1 MGQKS
6 SGSSTYIPTLS
17 PQQNAMIAAQ
27 TGLFTSQIAPNY
39 ATATSGATDLYNQEA
54 PGVTAAAQN
63 LAGTAGQAQNVLGS
77 TGESALT
84 SGINALQN
92 IASPEYQQAQLNAA
106 LMPAQAQYAQN
117 IAGQQAQFG
126 GAGQLGSSRQA
137 LAQRQTA
144 GSAMA
149 QQQQAAAGVLQ
160 NIAGQ
165 QLAAGGQL
173 SQLGQSGLSGAQN
186 AAGQQ
191 LTASMAPQALY
202 NQYASVLFGVPSASY
217 NPNFAGTQATQTNT
231 SGSQI
236 GFNANPAIAA
246 GLAGLSDTRAKENI
260 KFVTTERG
268 HKMYEFNY
276 KGKPERYRGVM
287 AQDVMAYAPEA
298 VSVREDGYLQVN
310 YNMLGVSMT
319 QLKEGK

>member
-1 MGQKS
+1 MSTGKS

-17 PQQNAMIAAQ
+17 PQQNAQIAAQ
-27 TGLFTSQIAPNY
+27 TGLFTSQIAPSY
-39 ATATSGATDLYNQEA
+39 ATAVSGATDLYNLTA

-84 SGINALQN
+84 TGINALQN

-106 LMPAQAQYAQN
+106 LMPGQAQYAQN
-117 IAGQQAQFG
+117 IAAQGAQFG
-126 GAGQLGSSRQA
+126 GAGQIGSARQA

-173 SQLGQSGLSGAQN
+173 SQLGQAGLTGAQT

-202 NQYASVLFGVPSASY
+202 NQYASVLFGTPSASY
-217 NPNFAGTQATQTNT
+217 NPNFAGTQGGTTNT
-231 SGSQI
+231 SGSKS
-236 GFNANPAIAA
+236 
-246 GLAGLSDTRAKENI
+246 GLDISGLLSDSRAKENI
-260 KFVTTERG
+260 KFITTEHG

-287 AQDVMAYAPEA
+287 AQDVMVYAPEA

-310 YNMLGVSMT
+310 YHMLGVSMT